1 MEKDFEREV
10 LERLTKIETKLDD
23 YNNIRDKTEEAYSLS
38 KENEKDIND
47 INDKIK
53 WLSRTIAGAI
63 ITGVIGIIF
72 VMLQKYEEFM
82 NKKNFKEWWVAALKR
97 AIRTFAQAVI
107 GVLGTNYVRFN
118 EVDWVGALSIGLTAF
133 IISILMS
140 ISGLPEVKEWFYAKT

>member
-23 YNNIRDKTEEAYSLS
+23 YTNIREKTEEAYSLS

-63 ITGVIGIIF
+63 ITGIIGIVF
-72 VMLQKYEEFM
+72 VMLQK
-82 NKKNFKEWWVAALKR
+82 
-97 AIRTFAQAVI
+97 
-107 GVLGTNYVRFN
+107 
-118 EVDWVGALSIGLTAF
+118 
-133 IISILMS
+133 
-140 ISGLPEVKEWFYAKT
+140 

>member
-23 YNNIRDKTEEAYSLS
+23 YTSIRNKTEGAYTLS
-38 KENEKDIND
+38 KENKNDIND

-72 VMLQKYEEFM
+72 IYIQK
-82 NKKNFKEWWVAALKR
+82 
-97 AIRTFAQAVI
+97 
-107 GVLGTNYVRFN
+107 
-118 EVDWVGALSIGLTAF
+118 
-133 IISILMS
+133 
-140 ISGLPEVKEWFYAKT
+140 